1 MQQHKLE
8 FKGKISFK
16 RVYYSEDDGQSY
28 DMLFTG
34 INVNRKWKPDA
45 TWFGEYANAYVQS
58 TLAGAPNSQAS
69 HDAARVLL
77 ILVDSF
83 QVLKL
88 LNLLLLR

>member
-1 MQQHKLE
+1 MVGNL
-8 FKGKISFK
+8 
-16 RVYYSEDDGQSY
+16 Y

-58 TLAGAPNSQAS
+58 TLAGALISSA

-88 LNLLLLR
+88 LNLLCCGDK